1 MTRSD
6 GIFAFISS
14 LPGSPGSTA
23 GQNCPSKLCRRRTT
37 FMTIRDPIREQ
48 IARVQSII
56 GERARFDTILEDDP
70 TAPRITNLPQ
80 ASTVHVRSSTRIS
93 AGLVPAAKSEVNRLY
108 ANP

>member
-1 MTRSD
+1 M
-6 GIFAFISS
+6 
-14 LPGSPGSTA
+14 
-23 GQNCPSKLCRRRTT
+23 PS
-37 FMTIRDPIREQ
+37 RDPTQEQ
-48 IARVQSII
+48 IARVQLII

-70 TAPRITNLPQ
+70 TASRITNLPQ